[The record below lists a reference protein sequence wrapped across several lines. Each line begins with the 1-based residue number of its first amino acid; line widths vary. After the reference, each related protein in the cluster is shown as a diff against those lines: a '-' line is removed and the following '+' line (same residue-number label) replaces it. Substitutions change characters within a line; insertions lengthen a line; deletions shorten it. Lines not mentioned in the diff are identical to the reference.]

1 MIALVVAAV
10 LAGVPGEEAGL
21 IDAGVPEAVAA
32 EPTPATPPAPEPGP
46 AVESAPVEE
55 PGATAP
61 LRDAPRAGVVDG
73 KRDDHRAEFVKGE
86 LSVYLGSDRLTVK
99 NTRVGV
105 AAGLDFFDQALYLSV
120 EPLVD
125 LRFFDAKLGIGV
137 GVPLRLELL
146 NFRTNPNTGAPFLT
160 ERLGRVRAED
170 WDTFHDFGRVLKYV
184 TWGRKEDPVYVN
196 AGQRYSSSIG
206 HGAITRRYS
215 PNIDIDYPRAS
226 AQVDMYNDYA
236 GFEFMTNDLL
246 EWNQLAA
253 LAFVKPLSFFKPQ
266 HLMAKTFSVGVTG
279 ALDWRAPWGL
289 VVDPATQTRLLEAR
303 DNRLQVD
310 RRAAALIGFDAE
322 VKVVKTDAVDLKP
335 YVDYSMLV
343 GGDGGLTLGL
353 LGRFNAGTTTVS
365 AFRVIAEA
373 RFLGSRYQPSYF
385 DTFYEVDRYIF
396 LNQAAWDLGGA
407 TDFRPKHRYL
417 LEQGLGQRFGYYF
430 EASWGIRN
438 AVGLTVAIEGTSNTP
453 RTNVV
458 AHLELPVLSFLQLF
472 GSYYL
477 RGVESFS
484 ELGSDARTGTLG
496 LFGTKA
502 IAFAGARLQILP
514 FLFVNARLYKTF
526 RMNAELQRYDN
537 QFGFVADLEV
547 GYEFRRSVAPPPRD
561 DAPTAAQGA
570 AMSFRA
576 SR

>member
-1 MIALVVAAV
+1 MK
-10 LAGVPGEEAGL
+10 
-21 IDAGVPEAVAA
+21 
-32 EPTPATPPAPEPGP
+32 T
-46 AVESAPVEE
+46 
-55 PGATAP
+55 
-61 LRDAPRAGVVDG
+61 
-73 KRDDHRAEFVKGE
+73 
-86 LSVYLGSDRLTVK
+86 
-99 NTRVGV
+99 TRVGV

-289 VVDPATQTRLLEAR
+289 LVDPATQTRLLEAR

-502 IAFAGARLQILP
+502 IAFAGARLPLLP
-514 FLFVNARLYKTF
+514 SL
-526 RMNAELQRYDN
+526 
-537 QFGFVADLEV
+537 
-547 GYEFRRSVAPPPRD
+547 
-561 DAPTAAQGA
+561 
-570 AMSFRA
+570 
-576 SR
+576 